1 MSDQTLPT
9 TSLRPGPDAWGQL
22 LLAEI
27 RSVVRDTSG
36 LVVPLGMPALM
47 MVMFGMNATEALP
60 DLGGLTA
67 FDIYVVP
74 LVLAMVIALIGVVNM
89 PSHLSTY
96 RRSGILRRLAVTPV
110 NPGMVLIAQV
120 VTSLIQTVIGVTIA
134 VVGGR
139 LLYDLAAPRDLGTA
153 VLVLLLAVA
162 ALYSLGMV
170 VASLAPTPQSSA
182 AIGLVLFFGIGATGG
197 MFGGMESLPDAMAT
211 IGRWLPFGGAV
222 EGLQAAWAGQAV
234 PTTTWVGMGATTVVG
249 AGLSAWLFRWE

>member
-36 LVVPLGMPALM
+36 LIVPLGMPVLI
-47 MVMFGMNATEALP
+47 MVMFGMNATDPLP
-60 DLGGLTA
+60 GLGGLTA
-67 FDIYVVP
+67 FDVYVVP
-74 LVLAMVIALIGVVNM
+74 LVLTMVIALIGVVNM
-89 PSHLSTY
+89 PSHLATY

-110 NPGMVLIAQV
+110 SPAMVLIAQV
-120 VTSLIQTVIGVTIA
+120 VTSLIQTVIGLTIA

-139 LLYDLAAPRDLGTA
+139 MLYDLAAPRDLGTA
-153 VLVLLLAVA
+153 LAVLLLTVT
-162 ALYSLGMV
+162 ALYALGMV
-170 VASLAPTPQSSA
+170 VASVAPTPQSAA
-182 AIGLVLFFGIGATGG
+182 AIGLVVFFGIGATGG
-197 MFGGMESLPDAMAT
+197 MFGAMDSLPDAMASV
-211 IGRWLPFGGAV
+211 GRVLPFGGAV

-234 PTTTWVGMGATTVVG
+234 PTTTWVGMGTTTVVG